1 MRGKNIEFGI
11 FREKKDIEN
20 MATRAGNIGVYTV
33 DSMVGGA
40 HYFFEDD
47 RVLIGTPHGFMS
59 MSIDKAE
66 TIATE
71 ILEILP
77 MIRQDR
83 REGRIP
89 MDSRSIGKMLER
101 DFA

>member
-1 MRGKNIEFGI
+1 MLKVFLVEDEVIVREGIRDNI
-11 FREKKDIEN
+11 DWN
-20 MATRAGNIGVYTV
+20 SAGLDFCGEAS
-33 DSMVGGA
+33 DGELA
-40 HYFFEDD
+40 
-47 RVLIGTPHGFMS
+47 
-59 MSIDKAE
+59 
-66 TIATE
+66 
-71 ILEILP
+71 LP